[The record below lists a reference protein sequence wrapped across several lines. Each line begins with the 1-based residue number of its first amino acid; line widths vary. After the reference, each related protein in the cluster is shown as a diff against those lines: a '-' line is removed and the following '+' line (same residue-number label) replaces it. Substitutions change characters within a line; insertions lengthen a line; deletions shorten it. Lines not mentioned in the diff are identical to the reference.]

1 MTFLPLREWGALMKK
16 LLRRKNAV
24 REMLHNFV
32 ARPFDEG
39 AALASGGIMGLPRP
53 GLSPSSKMRAAT
65 RVSRRD
71 VQTGALG

>member
-1 MTFLPLREWGALMKK
+1 MKK

-24 REMLHNFV
+24 REMLHNLV
-32 ARPFDEG
+32 ARPFDDG
-39 AALASGGIMGLPRP
+39 AALAGGGIMGLPRP

-71 VQTGALG
+71 GQSGVIG